1 MVLKNLYYPT
11 VERIVC
17 KILPLGILIALALL
31 SAKINAQPITQPSA
45 VTAVQSASP
54 NSLTNA
60 AVQVGALSCAS
71 RVEQVT
77 RFLGFGPGVG
87 ASLMAPA
94 APADQRMFAIQMEV
108 PAGANSNS
116 LVNMSFAPQ
125 QANGCGATYEAIS
138 YWSQSC
144 DALANSHFAQLKR
157 IKPLQKD
164 VLLLDGGSA
173 NRVFLMTAGTG
184 CVSIKK
190 EVVL

>member
-1 MVLKNLYYPT
+1 MGVSRFIPPCGVLAALVLT
-11 VERIVC
+11 SAAVC
-17 KILPLGILIALALL
+17 AQNAPQAAPPPVAAPGNAAANPAAGNANAL
-31 SAKINAQPITQPSA
+31 TQ
-45 VTAVQSASP
+45 
-54 NSLTNA
+54 A

-94 APADQRMFAIQMEV
+94 APADQRLFAIQMEV
-108 PAGANSNS
+108 PAGASSNS
-116 LVNMSFAPQ
+116 LVNMTFAPQ

-138 YWSQSC
+138 YWTQNC
-144 DALANSHFAQLKR
+144 EALANGPFSQLKR
-157 IKPLQKD
+157 VRPLQKD
-164 VLLLDGGSA
+164 VLLLDGGPAS
-173 NRVFLMTAGTG
+173 RVFLMTAGTG

>member
-1 MVLKNLYYPT
+1 MRVSGFISPCGVLAALVLT
-11 VERIVC
+11 SAAVC
-17 KILPLGILIALALL
+17 AQ
-31 SAKINAQPITQPSA
+31 NAQQAAPAPA
-45 VTAVQSASP
+45 AAP
-54 NSLTNA
+54 NSNATANPGGANALTQA

-94 APADQRMFAIQMEV
+94 APADQRLFAIQMEV
-108 PAGANSNS
+108 PAGASSNS

-125 QANGCGATYEAIS
+125 QANGCGATYEAVS
-138 YWSQSC
+138 YWTQNC
-144 DALANSHFAQLKR
+144 EALANGPFSQLKR
-157 IKPLQKD
+157 TRLLQKD
-164 VLLLDGGSA
+164 VLLLDGGPAS
-173 NRVFLMTAGTG
+173 RVFLMTAGTG